1 MRDRVPIRK
10 LALRQSRRDRER
22 DLLARLGA
30 ALADTLDYGDTL
42 TRIARLV
49 VRNLADFCILDL
61 VDGDG
66 KLRRM
71 KVLHRD
77 QGKP

>member
-1 MRDRVPIRK
+1 
-10 LALRQSRRDRER
+10 
-22 DLLARLGA
+22 LARLGA
-30 ALADTLDYGDTL
+30 ALVDTLDYGDTL

-49 VRNLADFCILDL
+49 VRNLADFCILEL

>member
-1 MRDRVPIRK
+1 LRVRVSRVISHPVMATLGTGNPARAVIVDAS
-10 LALRQSRRDRER
+10 LALVENIAEI
-22 DLLARLGA
+22 LILEGFGA
-30 ALADTLDYGDTL
+30 P
-42 TRIARLV
+42 
-49 VRNLADFCILDL
+49 NLADFCILDL

>member
-1 MRDRVPIRK
+1 
-10 LALRQSRRDRER
+10 
-22 DLLARLGA
+22 LGA

-49 VRNLADFCILDL
+49 VRNLVAFYILDL
-61 VDGDG
+61 VDCDG

>member
-1 MRDRVPIRK
+1 
-10 LALRQSRRDRER
+10 
-22 DLLARLGA
+22 LARLGA
-30 ALADTLDYGDTL
+30 ALADILDHGDTL
-42 TRIARLV
+42 TRIACLV

-71 KVLHRD
+71 KVLHQD

>member
-1 MRDRVPIRK
+1 
-10 LALRQSRRDRER
+10 
-22 DLLARLGA
+22 LGA
-30 ALADTLDYGDTL
+30 ALADTLDQGDTL

>member
-1 MRDRVPIRK
+1 
-10 LALRQSRRDRER
+10 LE
-22 DLLARLGA
+22 RLGA
-30 ALADTLDYGDTL
+30 ALADTLDYDDTL

-71 KVLHRD
+71 KVLHQD